1 MAGGGDELECGWS
14 RGWGGVMKI
23 NWLGK
28 EERKLA
34 SQGSR
39 EIKRMHVLYSG
50 LSHLATF
57 IRVLEKLSKLLKFTP
72 WVSG

>member
-1 MAGGGDELECGWS
+1 
-14 RGWGGVMKI
+14 MKI

-28 EERKLA
+28 EERKLT

-39 EIKRMHVLYSG
+39 EIKRMHVLYPG

-72 WVSG
+72 WVSD

>member
-1 MAGGGDELECGWS
+1 MWLEWG
-14 RGWGGVMKI
+14 GGVMKI

-39 EIKRMHVLYSG
+39 EIKRMHVLYLG